1 MGKDETGDASQIQTR
16 CENTTTA
23 TSCVGRAGGEHLGE
37 QDQNQE
43 EHHSEIGVVQP
54 IEKALIHDVRELPVQ
69 QGADRVVTL
78 AIQRREEEDQ
88 DAQHHATHQELTP
101 ITA

>member
-1 MGKDETGDASQIQTR
+1 MHNARHDARHAQQGEVLLRHIDGEGEVIGGMGKDKAGDASQIQTR

-43 EHHSEIGVVQP
+43 EYHSEIGVVQP
-54 IEKALIHDVRELPVQ
+54 IEKALIHDVRELPV
-69 QGADRVVTL
+69 
-78 AIQRREEEDQ
+78 
-88 DAQHHATHQELTP
+88 
-101 ITA
+101 